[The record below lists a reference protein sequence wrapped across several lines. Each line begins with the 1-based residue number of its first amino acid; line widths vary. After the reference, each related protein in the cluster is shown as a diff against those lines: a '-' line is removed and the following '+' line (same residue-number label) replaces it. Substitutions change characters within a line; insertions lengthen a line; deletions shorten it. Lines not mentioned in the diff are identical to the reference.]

1 MVISSAFLLYLND
14 LEEMLLLNAYHGI
27 EMYMLKICLLLYADD
42 IVLFSH
48 TPDGLQIGFTILQE
62 YCNTRKMKVNVGK
75 TKVEFFRKSG
85 LLPMNLQLNIMEK
98 WYNLLMHSL
107 TLVFVFTAGGSFN
120 QTQITLAGQSRR
132 AIFKINKYLYNFT
145 NISIKHRLQLV
156 SIINSKLWL

>member
-1 MVISSAFLLYLND
+1 
-14 LEEMLLLNAYHGI
+14 
-27 EMYMLKICLLLYADD
+27 
-42 IVLFSH
+42 
-48 TPDGLQIGFTILQE
+48 
-62 YCNTRKMKVNVGK
+62 MKVNVGK

-120 QTQITLAGQSRR
+120 QTQITLAVQSRR
-132 AIFKINKYLYNFT
+132 AIFKINKYLYYFT

-156 SIINSKLWL
+156 SITNFKLWL